1 MRKRSSNLNP
11 EDDFKSL
18 EAHLAGALKPLAPPQ
33 EIVQRLNRRIQLP
46 NRERI
51 AASLSDWNRMF
62 LVFAGVMSG
71 MLILITLARAFY
83 YLAGRRG

>member
-1 MRKRSSNLNP
+1 MSKRSSNFSP
-11 EDDFKSL
+11 KEDFESL
-18 EAHLAGALKPLAPPQ
+18 EAHLARALKPLAPPK

-62 LVFAGVMSG
+62 FIFAGVMSG
-71 MLILITLARAFY
+71 MLILITFARAFY